1 MSKLL
6 KRLKSE
12 KEVKRKVSF
21 LISEKL
27 LERLEE
33 LMSELNY
40 SNKSKFVEQLLDYA
54 LGELERELKRTKKEE
69 K

>member
-1 MSKLL
+1 VSKLL

-12 KEVKRKVSF
+12 KKVKRKVSF